1 MTTKTLTR
9 LIIAAALVATVGA
22 GLQLTPSLA
31 SAPMPAPLPAKAGAV
46 TSGGALLF
54 LLAPGANRFSA
65 GPAGLNSTRAA
76 ILRLTP

>member
-9 LIIAAALVATVGA
+9 LIIAAALAASVGA
-22 GLQLTPSLA
+22 GVQLTPSLA
-31 SAPMPAPLPAKAGAV
+31 SAPMSAALPAKAGAV
-46 TSGGALLF
+46 TSGGALFF

-65 GPAGLNSTRAA
+65 ASAGLTPTRAP